1 MKRNYRILGTEW
13 RLFKDSI
20 YYRLHAWFCFMGKNW
35 NMLSLQKFSLRIL
48 FCLDIFDGRETMY
61 RESIHT
67 QRRWIRNISQP
78 QQHGPIITVLV
89 NRRHKMMSI
98 FSFAIN
104 CKHNLWRQRAQ
115 TMLKAIRRW
124 FIYTDITEIGGFITI
139 TFFM

>member
-1 MKRNYRILGTEW
+1 MKCNYRILGTEW

-20 YYRLHAWFCFMGKNW
+20 YYRIHAWFCFMGKNW

-67 QRRWIRNISQP
+67 QRRLIRNISQP
-78 QQHGPIITVLV
+78 QQHGPINTLLV

-104 CKHNLWRQRAQ
+104 YEHNLWRQRAQ

-124 FIYTDITEIGGFITI
+124 FIYTNITKIREDI
-139 TFFM
+139 